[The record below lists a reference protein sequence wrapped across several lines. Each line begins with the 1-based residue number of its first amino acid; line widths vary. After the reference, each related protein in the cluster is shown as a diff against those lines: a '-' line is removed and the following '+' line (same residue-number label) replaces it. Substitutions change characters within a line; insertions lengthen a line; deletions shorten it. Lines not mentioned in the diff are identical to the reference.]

1 MKFPS
6 ATTLLF
12 LTLFIFHATAATK
25 DIQSLC
31 QEQVDQCLSQ
41 INAKQSLLIKNTPH
55 WWDLQVRKFDI
66 LFNFQRYEELYA
78 LLRPWLDSS
87 DLTEIPEYK
96 PLVSLFF
103 GKWLRASGREQEA
116 KLELNKSLTGFKAQY
131 ETMPSPQVG
140 IRILNL
146 LTVLGKTKEA
156 QDFAEQLEG
165 ENYNAPVFYHEIFA
179 ELGHAALKEGD
190 NAKHIEYRIKSLNW
204 ALKVPDMQQQAIAY
218 SNYAVA
224 LRNNKNHQEAEKAF
238 LDGLACAEQAKDI
251 AQVNS
256 IKLRIAENAMLAND
270 PEKARRWLKQ
280 ISVEGLPSL
289 QLPRYRKLVKDNAP
303 H

>member
-1 MKFPS
+1 MRS
-6 ATTLLF
+6 LLATILLF
-12 LTLFIFHATAATK
+12 LALFVFHANAAIK
-25 DIQSLC
+25 DIQPLC
-31 QEQVDQCLSQ
+31 QDSVDECLSKIRAQ
-41 INAKQSLLIKNTPH
+41 QSLLDKNTPP
-55 WWDLQVRKFDI
+55 WWDLQVRRFDI
-66 LFNFQRYEELYA
+66 LFNFQRYDELYA
-78 LLRPWLDSS
+78 LLRPWLEATN
-87 DLTEIPEYK
+87 LKGMPEYK

-103 GKWLRASGREQEA
+103 GKWLRASGREPEA
-116 KLELNKSLTGFKAQY
+116 RIALTKSLTGLRAQY
-131 ETMPSPQVG
+131 EKMPSPQLG
-140 IRILNL
+140 IRVLNL

-204 ALKVPDMQQQAIAY
+204 ALKLPDYQQQAIAY

-224 LRNNKNHQEAEKAF
+224 LRNIKNYQEAEQAF
-238 LDGLACAEQAKDI
+238 LNGLACAEQAKDI
-251 AQVNS
+251 AQINS
-256 IKLRIAENAMLAND
+256 IKLRIAENATLSND
-270 PEKARRWLKQ
+270 PEKARGWLKQ

-289 QLPRYRKLVKDNAP
+289 QLSRYRKLVKDNAP

>member
-1 MKFPS
+1 MRS
-6 ATTLLF
+6 LLATVLLF
-12 LTLFIFHATAATK
+12 LALFVFHANAAIK
-25 DIQSLC
+25 DIQPLC
-31 QEQVDQCLSQ
+31 QDSVDECLSKIRAQ
-41 INAKQSLLIKNTPH
+41 QSLLDKNTPP
-55 WWDLQVRKFDI
+55 WWDLQVRRFDI
-66 LFNFQRYEELYA
+66 LFNFQRYDELYA
-78 LLRPWLDSS
+78 LLRPWLEATN
-87 DLTEIPEYK
+87 LKGMPEYK

-116 KLELNKSLTGFKAQY
+116 RIALTISLTGLRAQY
-131 ETMPSPQVG
+131 EKMPSPQLG

-156 QDFAEQLEG
+156 QD
-165 ENYNAPVFYHEIFA
+165 FA

-204 ALKVPDMQQQAIAY
+204 ALKLPDYQQQAIAY

-224 LRNNKNHQEAEKAF
+224 LRNNRNYQEAEQAF
-238 LDGLACAEQAKDI
+238 LNGLACAEQAKDI
-251 AQVNS
+251 AQINS
-256 IKLRIAENAMLAND
+256 IKLRIAENATLGND

-289 QLPRYRKLVKDNAP
+289 QLSRYRKLVKDNAP